1 MNLELRITKGQRTG
15 YLKQINKPER
25 VLIGRDASCDLSIPD
40 DPLLSRQHC
49 LIEITNSG
57 IKAIDLKSR
66 NGTFVGGQRIGEKIL
81 SLHEEIR
88 VGSHVFQI
96 VPQQNLSP
104 GVVGRCGQCGGNIL
118 DSDVRERRA
127 FRHGDQI
134 YCQKCLEAG
143 IPAKNPRRSQ
153 PTIQGPTGEIKI
165 PPTQAKPVPRIAPQQ
180 IPGRPS
186 LPPGTPSQI
195 GPFQI
200 LGVLGEGG
208 MGFVY
213 KAKHSYL
220 ENIVAIKVIKEEFTS
235 EQKIVERFLQEAK
248 LGISLD
254 HPNILRIHDAGE
266 ANGNYYIS
274 MECFEGD
281 DVNKVIKKH
290 GPLVPPIL
298 IKLAVQM
305 ASGLGHAHQKGIIHR
320 DVKPSNILV
329 DRKGVVKIAD
339 FGLAK
344 VREKAGQLTA
354 SGQMLGTI
362 QYISPE
368 QLEDAKS
375 VSAQTDIFS
384 LGGTLYYTLTGFPP
398 FGEDP
403 PGKVIENILRNDPPP
418 LRGTVANI
426 SPQLENIIMKALA
439 KKSKDR
445 FKTMEEMRDALLAI
459 KT

>member
-15 YLKQINKPER
+15 YLKQITKPER

-66 NGTFVGGQRIGEKIL
+66 NGTFVSGQRIGEKIL
-81 SLHEEIR
+81 NLHDEIR

-104 GVVGRCGQCGGNIL
+104 GVVGKCGQCGCNIL
-118 DSDVRERRA
+118 DQDVKQRRA

-134 YCQKCLEAG
+134 YCQQCLERG
-143 IPAKNPRRSQ
+143 IPAKNQRR
-153 PTIQGPTGEIKI
+153 
-165 PPTQAKPVPRIAPQQ
+165 APQVTITSEEMPQ
-180 IPGRPS
+180 RTLERPPHPQVKP
-186 LPPGTPSQI
+186 LPPGIPTQI
-195 GPFQI
+195 GPFQV
-200 LGVLGEGG
+200 LDVLGEGG
-208 MGFVY
+208 MGFVF
-213 KAKHSYL
+213 KARHTYL
-220 ENIVAIKVIKEEFTS
+220 ENVVAIKVIKEEFTS
-235 EQKIVERFLQEAK
+235 EEKIVKRFLQEAK

-266 ANGNYYIS
+266 ANGNFYIS
-274 MECFEGD
+274 MECFDGE
-281 DVNKVIKKH
+281 DVNKIIKKH

-418 LRGTVANI
+418 LRNTVANI
-426 SPQLENIIMKALA
+426 PPELENVIMKALA

-445 FKTMEEMRDALLAI
+445 FKSMEEMRDALLAI
-459 KT
+459 KI

>member
-1 MNLELRITKGQRTG
+1 MNLELRITKGQKSG

-25 VLIGRDASCDLSIPD
+25 ILIGRDASCDISIPD

-57 IKAIDLKSR
+57 IKVIDLRSR
-66 NGTFVGGQRIGEKIL
+66 NGTFVSKQRIGEKIL
-81 SLHEEIR
+81 NLHDEIR
-88 VGSHVFQI
+88 VGSHVFQV
-96 VPQQNLSP
+96 VPQENLAP
-104 GVVGRCGQCGGNIL
+104 GVVGKCGQCGMTIL
-118 DSDVRERRA
+118 KEHVQNKEA
-127 FRHGDQI
+127 FRHGEHI
-134 YCQKCLEAG
+134 YCKTCLERG
-143 IPAKNPRRSQ
+143 IPGKKQIRKPQITMSDDIQRTVERTSPVQRAPIAQHVNPNR
-153 PTIQGPTGEIKI
+153 
-165 PPTQAKPVPRIAPQQ
+165 PQ
-180 IPGRPS
+180 
-186 LPPGTPSQI
+186 LPPGVPTQI

-208 MGFVY
+208 MGFVF
-213 KAKHSYL
+213 KARHSYL

-235 EQKIVERFLQEAK
+235 EETVVKRFLQEAK

-274 MECFEGD
+274 MECFIGED
-281 DVNKVIKKH
+281 LNKIIKNH
-290 GPLVPPIL
+290 GSL
-298 IKLAVQM
+298 IPAMIVKLAVQM
-305 ASGLGHAHQKGIIHR
+305 SSGLGYAHQRGIIHR

-329 DRKGVVKIAD
+329 DKKGLVKIAD

-344 VREKAGQLTA
+344 VREQAGQLTA

-375 VSAQTDIFS
+375 VSPQTDVFS
-384 LGGTLYYTLTGFPP
+384 LGGTLYFCLTGFPP

-403 PGKVIENILRNDPPP
+403 AGKVIENILRNNPPALQKIVTNMPP
-418 LRGTVANI
+418 L
-426 SPQLENIIMKALA
+426 LDKIIMKALA
-439 KKSKDR
+439 KKSSQR
-445 FKTMEEMRDALLAI
+445 FKTMEEMCQALMEI
-459 KT
+459 K

>member
-15 YLKQINKPER
+15 YLKQITKPER

-66 NGTFVGGQRIGEKIL
+66 NGTFVSGQRIGEKIL
-81 SLHEEIR
+81 GLHDEIR

-104 GVVGRCGQCGGNIL
+104 GIVGKCGQCACNIL
-118 DSDVRERRA
+118 DRDVKERRA

-134 YCQKCLEAG
+134 YCQQCLERG
-143 IPAKNPRRSQ
+143 IPAKNQRRAHQ
-153 PTIQGPTGEIKI
+153 ATITEEMSSR
-165 PPTQAKPVPRIAPQQ
+165 PPMGGGNPPAPNVQKV
-180 IPGRPS
+180 S
-186 LPPGTPSQI
+186 LPPGIPTQI
-195 GPFQI
+195 GPFQV
-200 LGVLGEGG
+200 LDVLGEGG
-208 MGFVY
+208 MGFVF
-213 KAKHSYL
+213 KARHTYL
-220 ENIVAIKVIKEEFTS
+220 ENVVAIKVIKEEFTS
-235 EQKIVERFLQEAK
+235 EEKIVKRFLQEAK

-266 ANGNYYIS
+266 ANGNFYIS
-274 MECFEGD
+274 MECFDGE
-281 DVNKVIKKH
+281 DVNKIIKKH

-375 VSAQTDIFS
+375 VNAQTDIFS
-384 LGGTLYYTLTGFPP
+384 LGGTLYYTLTGYPP

-418 LRGTVANI
+418 LRGAVANI
-426 SPQLENIIMKALA
+426 SAELENIIMKALA

-445 FKTMEEMRDALLAI
+445 FQTMEEMRDALLAI